1 MKITKKILQDIIK
14 EELASVLQEQDPQK
28 QKEKII
34 ADLEAKIKAEKDPK
48 KKAELQK
55 QLEKKKIDLAGPGE
69 NADQAPKETK
79 K

>member
-14 EELASVLQEQDPQK
+14 EELANVLSEDPQK
-28 QKEKII
+28 DKADII
-34 ADLEAKIKAEKDPK
+34 AALEAEIKAETDPK

-55 QLEKKKIDLAGPGE
+55 KLEKKKIDLAGPGE

>member
-14 EELASVLQEQDPQK
+14 EELANVLSEDPQK
-28 QKEKII
+28 DKAEII
-34 ADLEAKIKAEKDPK
+34 ADKKAKCKKLTGKAKAKCEEELKKLEA
-48 KKAELQK
+48 
-55 QLEKKKIDLAGPGE
+55 DLAGPGE

>member
-14 EELASVLQEQDPQK
+14 EELANVLQEQDPQK

-34 ADLEAKIKAEKDPK
+34 ADKKAKCKKLAGKAKTKCEEELKKLEA
-48 KKAELQK
+48 
-55 QLEKKKIDLAGPGE
+55 DLAGPGE

>member
-14 EELASVLQEQDPQK
+14 EELANVLQEQDPQK

-34 ADLEAKIKAEKDPK
+34 TDLEAKIKAEKDPK

-55 QLEKKKIDLAGPGE
+55 QLKKKKIDLAGPGE
-69 NADQAPKETK
+69 NGDQEPKKTK